1 MESLREI
8 YTIALAELKKRITLN
23 PVALKYSFP
32 ERPLRTLGLLKTD
45 GDVFSSE
52 KFSRVVFMR
61 INLPVYLA
69 VRSVFLRPRME
80 LALPVFDCEILIMGK
95 KRIFM
100 VDIQGKGEST
110 GHDDSAL
117 FDRLIKIRERY
128 PDLLKKKT
136 SFGGGEIESVLSK
149 AVCQVKIT
157 EDLDDQALSL
167 FREYLEVF
175 LEMVEKAT
183 PLSGDALDKAKQAFE
198 GYLKTLVDHDP
209 GFKGYKMLFGK
220 EGGVTRALDIYFDR

>member
-1 MESLREI
+1 MGSLREI
-8 YTIALAELKKRITLN
+8 YTIALAELKKRFTLN
-23 PVALKYSFP
+23 PVPLKYPFP
-32 ERPLRTLGLLKTD
+32 ERPLRTLGLVKTD

-100 VDIQGKGEST
+100 IDIQGKGEST

-136 SFGGGEIESVLSK
+136 AFGGGEIQSVLSK
-149 AVCQVKIT
+149 AACEIKIT

-167 FREYLEVF
+167 FREYFDVF

-220 EGGVTRALDIYFDR
+220 EGGVTRAFDIYFDR

>member
-1 MESLREI
+1 MGSLREI
-8 YTIALAELKKRITLN
+8 YTIALAELKKRFTLN
-23 PVALKYSFP
+23 PVTLKYPFP
-32 ERPLRTLGLLKTD
+32 ERPLRTLGLAKTD

-61 INLPVYLA
+61 INLPIYLA

-100 VDIQGKGEST
+100 IDIQGKGEST

-136 SFGGGEIESVLSK
+136 AFGGGEIQSVLSK
-149 AVCQVKIT
+149 AACEIKIT

-167 FREYLEVF
+167 FREYL
-175 LEMVEKAT
+175 
-183 PLSGDALDKAKQAFE
+183 
-198 GYLKTLVDHDP
+198 
-209 GFKGYKMLFGK
+209 
-220 EGGVTRALDIYFDR
+220 